1 MVDDTTVGTRNPAP
15 KRDVWKPLQSYGINH
30 RPQVVT
36 AGFLKHQQFL
46 RHFQGWLCWICWSR
60 HLLVSFP
67 TRWCGDVSFKL
78 KKNQQQSCP
87 LERATTYNSGV
98 SRIFQFFLLAKKI
111 SQDVLNNPKR
121 PPYSPVSLSSSA
133 ALQYWQ
139 RSIDFFVFPGV
150 ELFGSIAHLL
160 NLLVEVW
167 KNEKVYSRGTERW
180 TYFVENTDLSRC
192 RFLFLGG
199 KEEGV

>member
-87 LERATTYNSGV
+87 LERATTYNS
-98 SRIFQFFLLAKKI
+98 
-111 SQDVLNNPKR
+111 
-121 PPYSPVSLSSSA
+121 
-133 ALQYWQ
+133 
-139 RSIDFFVFPGV
+139 VFPGFSSFFCWQKKSLRMCWTILSGHLIPRWV
-150 ELFGSIAHLL
+150 WVALQLCNIGNAPLTSLFFPGWS
-160 NLLVEVW
+160 
-167 KNEKVYSRGTERW
+167 S
-180 TYFVENTDLSRC
+180 
-192 RFLFLGG
+192 LGALRIY
-199 KEEGV
+199 